1 MISKIIFTTKDGYD
15 ITEGMKY
22 YSVKVKE
29 YETHLAIKKLKSF
42 KKTTIMEYVWAIYQS
57 WST

>member
-1 MISKIIFTTKDGYD
+1 MSKEKIIFTTKDEYD

-29 YETHLAIKKLKSF
+29 YETHPNIKKVKRFQRTS
-42 KKTTIMEYVWAIYQS
+42 IMEYVWTIYQP
-57 WST
+57 